1 MNKPQAPIDYNNPV
15 ITIKG
20 LKKSFDDYH
29 VLRGVDLQLFQ
40 GENLVVLGRSGTG
53 KSVLIK
59 IVSGLLTADHGSVN
73 VLGCDINKVTPKELQ
88 ELQGENLVVLGRS
101 GTGKSV
107 LIKIVSGLLTA
118 DHGSVNVL
126 GCDINKVTPKELQE
140 LRIRIGFSFQNS
152 ALYDSMTVRK
162 NLEFPLVR
170 NRKGIG
176 KKEIDAKVDEVLEA
190 VGLRQTI
197 NQMPSELS
205 GGQRK
210 RIGIARTL
218 ILNPE
223 IMLYDEPTAGLDP
236 ITCIDI
242 NELINEVQEQYKTSS
257 IIITHDLTCAKQT
270 GDRIAMLLDGQ
281 FQHQGTFEEVFDTD
295 DKRVKPFFDY
305 NFIK

>member
-1 MNKPQAPIDYNNPV
+1 MEKEKAHIDYNNPV
-15 ITIKG
+15 IKIRGVAKA
-20 LKKSFDDYH
+20 FEDYS
-29 VLRGVDLQLFQ
+29 VLRGIDLDLYQ

-59 IVSGLLTADHGSVN
+59 LISGLLKPDTGTIE
-73 VLGCDINKVTPKELQ
+73 VLGQEVT
-88 ELQGENLVVLGRS
+88 NI
-101 GTGKSV
+101 T
-107 LIKIVSGLLTA
+107 
-118 DHGSVNVL
+118 D
-126 GCDINKVTPKELQE
+126 KELQE

-170 NRKGIG
+170 NRKGITRA
-176 KKEIDAKVDEVLEA
+176 EIDKAVESVLA
-190 VGLRQTI
+190 SVGLSQTI
-197 NQMPSELS
+197 NQMPAELS

-236 ITCIDI
+236 ITCIEI
-242 NELINEVQEQYKTSS
+242 NDLINQVQQEYNTSS
-257 IIITHDLTCAKQT
+257 IIITHDLTCAKET

-281 FQHQGTFEEVFDTD
+281 FQRVGTFDEVFDTTD
-295 DKRVKPFFDY
+295 ARVKPFFDY
-305 NFIK
+305 NFIQ